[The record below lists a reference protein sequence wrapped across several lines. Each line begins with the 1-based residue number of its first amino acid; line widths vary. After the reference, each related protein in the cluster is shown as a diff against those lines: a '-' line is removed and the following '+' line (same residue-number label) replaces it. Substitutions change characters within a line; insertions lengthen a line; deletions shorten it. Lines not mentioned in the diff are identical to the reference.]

1 MNIRALLELCRI
13 SNLPTVWSNCI
24 VGYFAGITTFELAFS
39 EKMGRSFETKL
50 NPSNLIDSLADTPF
64 DWTRLLLHLL
74 IPFSLLYVGGMILND
89 YLDRSVDAEERPGR
103 PIPSG
108 RIQASTA
115 KWLAIGCFVVGII
128 GVWWFEQRTI
138 KLDDQ
143 PWRATAFG
151 GLLIGTIVMYNLTH
165 QRTAR
170 SVLLMGACRALIVL
184 SIAAAFQAP
193 VARGWWFLFVAGP
206 AATLLIYTVLISI
219 VARNEMQPRW
229 FGGPKTVMNMIAGMP
244 LLDAAWLAVMGL
256 WPASLF
262 CVACSVL
269 TKLGHRKV
277 AGS

>member
-1 MNIRALLELCRI
+1 MNLRALLELCRI
-13 SNLPTVWSNCI
+13 SNLPTVWSNCA
-24 VGYFAGITTFELAFS
+24 VGLFGGITTFELAFS

-50 NPSNLIDSLADTPF
+50 TASNLIDSLADAPF
-64 DWTRLLLHLL
+64 DWARLLLHIL

-89 YLDRSVDAEERPGR
+89 YLDRRIDAEERPNR

-108 RIQASTA
+108 RVQPSTA
-115 KWLAIGCFVVGII
+115 KWLAIVCFLVGII
-128 GVWWFEQRTI
+128 GVWWFEQRAV

-151 GLLIGTIVMYNLTH
+151 GLLIVTIIMYNLTH

-193 VARGWWFLFVAGP
+193 VIRGWWFLFVAGP

-244 LLDAAWLAVMGL
+244 LLDAVWLAVMGL